1 MELLIKSQF
10 THQMSLSLS
19 LKKLKTEWLELKKL
33 SLESMLEKERLKRKS
48 EQQHD
53 ADKTYLN
60 ILFL

>member
-1 MELLIKSQF
+1 
-10 THQMSLSLS
+10 MSLSSS

-53 ADKTYLN
+53 ADKP
-60 ILFL
+60 I

>member
-1 MELLIKSQF
+1 
-10 THQMSLSLS
+10 MSLSSS